1 MRYTN
6 SKRFVKSNLSE
17 KSSLI
22 TVSSEL
28 ERDDDDPLSM
38 RSLSISF
45 LGIIIA
51 SLTILLPSICILFA
65 RPLSQGNDIDNFLI
79 LKGSS
84 SSLSNSLEI
93 VIRETFS
100 LNFLSTNCFEFVYF
114 KSFTC

>member
-6 SKRFVKSNLSE
+6 SKQFVKSKLSE

-22 TVSSEL
+22 TISSEL

-51 SLTILLPSICILFA
+51 SLTILLPSICILLG
-65 RPLSQGNDIDNFLI
+65 RPLSQENEITSFNLI
-79 LKGSS
+79 KKDGS
-84 SSLSNSLEI
+84 
-93 VIRETFS
+93 
-100 LNFLSTNCFEFVYF
+100 
-114 KSFTC
+114 

>member
-22 TVSSEL
+22 TISSEL

-38 RSLSISF
+38 RSLSISV

-51 SLTILLPSICILFA
+51 SLTILLPSICILLA
-65 RPLSQGNDIDNFLI
+65 RPLSQGNEITSFHLI
-79 LKGSS
+79 KKDGS
-84 SSLSNSLEI
+84 
-93 VIRETFS
+93 
-100 LNFLSTNCFEFVYF
+100 
-114 KSFTC
+114 

>member
-17 KSSLI
+17 NSSLI
-22 TVSSEL
+22 TISSEL

-51 SLTILLPSICILFA
+51 FLTILLPSICILFA
-65 RPLSQGNDIDNFLI
+65 RPLSQGNDITSFHLI
-79 LKGSS
+79 KKDGS
-84 SSLSNSLEI
+84 
-93 VIRETFS
+93 
-100 LNFLSTNCFEFVYF
+100 
-114 KSFTC
+114 

>member
-22 TVSSEL
+22 TISSEL

-38 RSLSISF
+38 RRLSISF

-51 SLTILLPSICILFA
+51 SLTILLPSISILLG
-65 RPLSQGNDIDNFLI
+65 RPLSQGNEITSFHLI
-79 LKGSS
+79 KKDGS
-84 SSLSNSLEI
+84 
-93 VIRETFS
+93 
-100 LNFLSTNCFEFVYF
+100 
-114 KSFTC
+114 